1 MPWPPQLPDLKYDLG
16 LDDNRD
22 DVSLATVLT
31 AAIAYV
37 EDARA
42 GDFNFTGT
50 PGSLLPSPG
59 PDIELGTVR
68 LAARWHNRRRSPDG
82 MLDMGELGNARIPT
96 GDPDIERLLG
106 IARFRGPMVG

>member
-1 MPWPPQLPDLKYDLG
+1 
-16 LDDNRD
+16 
-22 DVSLATVLT
+22 
-31 AAIAYV
+31 
-37 EDARA
+37 
-42 GDFNFTGT
+42 
-50 PGSLLPSPG
+50 
-59 PDIELGTVR
+59 LGTVR